1 MPSLTKP
8 GPTKVTGIATDM
20 LEALLKRL
28 HSADTPADPDAQRR
42 LAAAV
47 LLLEVARAD
56 HDHHGAERAALRAG
70 LVRDFGVAEATVDT
84 LLEQAAARAQASVSL
99 FDFVQVLN
107 RTMAPDDKRALL
119 TLLWEV
125 AHADGRVD
133 PHEEHLLRR
142 LADLLHLSHADFI
155 RGKLTAAQKKP

>member
-1 MPSLTKP
+1 
-8 GPTKVTGIATDM
+8 M

-28 HSADTPADPDAQRR
+28 QAGTAPADPGAERR

-56 HDHHGAERAALRAG
+56 HDHSEAERATLRAG
-70 LVRDFGVAEATVDT
+70 LVRNFGVTEATVDA
-84 LLEQAAARAQASVSL
+84 LLEQATARATDSVSL
-99 FDFVQVLN
+99 HDFVQTLN
-107 RTMAPDDKRALL
+107 RTMEQDDKRELL
-119 TLLWEV
+119 GLLWDV

-133 PHEEHLLRR
+133 PYEEHLLRL

-155 RGKLTAAQKKP
+155 RGKLSAAARKP

>member
-1 MPSLTKP
+1 
-8 GPTKVTGIATDM
+8 M

-28 HSADTPADPDAQRR
+28 QAEAKPADGDQERR

-56 HDHHGAERAALRAG
+56 DAHHDAERGALRAG
-70 LVRDFGVAEATVDT
+70 LVRDFGVPEATVDA
-84 LLEQAAARAQASVSL
+84 LLAQAEGRAKASVSL
-99 FDFVQVLN
+99 FDFVQTLN
-107 RTMAPDDKRALL
+107 RTMAPDDKRGLL
-119 TLLWEV
+119 HLLWRV

-155 RGKLTAAQKKP
+155 RGKLAGGDRRG